1 MSALTHRVERVSTTD
16 TLFIFSL
23 HHRHHHKAVKMAAL
37 SYTNVALSLHLIQA
51 RTGPRLERELVSVIM
66 FVYVCP
72 HS

>member
-1 MSALTHRVERVSTTD
+1 MSALTHREERVSRTY
-16 TLFIFSL
+16 LFIFSL

-37 SYTNVALSLHLIQA
+37 SYTNLTLSLYLSQHPTSL
-51 RTGPRLERELVSVIM
+51 RLERELVSVIM